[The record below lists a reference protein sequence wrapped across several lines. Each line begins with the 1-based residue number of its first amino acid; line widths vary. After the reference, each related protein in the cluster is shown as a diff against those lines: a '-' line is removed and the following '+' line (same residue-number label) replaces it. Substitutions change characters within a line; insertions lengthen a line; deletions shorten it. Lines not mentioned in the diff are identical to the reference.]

1 MLHDVLVQP
10 LINLLVA
17 IYAFVPGHD
26 FGIAIIVF
34 TILVRLAL
42 WPLVRKQIRQQRA
55 LRELQPE
62 IAKIKAQAKGDKQ
75 KEATLMMELYKEREV
90 NPFASL
96 GIILVQLPV
105 LIGLFVALRTIL
117 KEGRIIEE
125 TYPFIQ
131 NLGYMKQ
138 VAADISRFDPKL
150 FGLHLSSPSV
160 VLAATAAVGQYA
172 QTRQLM
178 PRPKERRK
186 LRDVLKK
193 TAETGDNSEAIAAM
207 NQGMGPFFSILMF
220 IAAISLPAALAL
232 YWTAGSAVAILQ
244 QRLIL
249 SRDVAEAENQP
260 VVEVIQAG
268 TAKAKVPARQKPR
281 RVKAKRAA
289 GRRR

>member
-17 IYAFVPGHD
+17 IYAVVPGHD
-26 FGIAIIVF
+26 FGIAIIIF

-96 GIILVQLPV
+96 GIILVQLPI
-105 LIGLFVALRTIL
+105 LIGLFVALQTIL
-117 KEGRIIEE
+117 KEGRIIDEA
-125 TYPFIQ
+125 YSFVK
-131 NLGYMKQ
+131 NLGYMREV
-138 VAADISRFDPKL
+138 VADVSRFDPKL
-150 FGLHLSSPSV
+150 FGLHLSSPSIF
-160 VLAATAAVGQYA
+160 LAATAAVGQYV

-178 PRPKERRK
+178 PQPKEKKK

-220 IAAISLPAALAL
+220 VASISLPAALAL
-232 YWTAGSAVAILQ
+232 YWTAGSVVAVLQ

-249 SRDVAEAENQP
+249 ARDVAEAENQP
-260 VVEVIQAG
+260 VVEVIRPG
-268 TAKAKVPARQKPR
+268 STGSKVTSRRKPR
-281 RVKAKRAA
+281 RAKTTRATRK
-289 GRRR
+289 RR